1 MSVRGRLESALASVA
16 QLGSG
21 IDWVVGGSTGL
32 MLRGLPLASEPNDL
46 DLYIDEADFDRLYNL
61 LRPYAID
68 KPVLSETDIYRSTL
82 CHFELEGVSVE
93 LVGGFI
99 VSAHGCRYETKVAEL
114 LKPLAERVIVDGN
127 YFVHTVPLAHEL
139 WFNVLRNR
147 PDRYQLI
154 MDAFVQDEA
163 KHGEA
168 LKQLE
173 SHHTFT
179 PEMVRKVHQM
189 IAEKR
194 TGVLR

>member
-1 MSVRGRLESALASVA
+1 MSVKGRIESGLAAVA

-32 MLRGLPLASEPNDL
+32 MLRGLPLTSEPRDL
-46 DLYIDEADFDRLYNL
+46 DLYIDDADFDRLYNL
-61 LRPYAID
+61 LRPYAVD
-68 KPVLSETDIYRSTL
+68 SPVVSVTDIYRSTL

-93 LVGGFI
+93 LVGGFV
-99 VSAHGCRYETKVAEL
+99 VSAHGCRYETKVSEL
-114 LKPLAERVIVDGN
+114 LKPLAERVIVDGK

-139 WFNVLRNR
+139 WFNVLRDR

-154 MDAFVQDEA
+154 MDAYIQDEA
-163 KHGEA
+163 RHEEA

-173 SHHTFT
+173 SHNTFT
-179 PEMVRKVHQM
+179 PEMVKKVHQM
-189 IAEKR
+189 IADKR